1 MNPRDFIARRLSFKG
16 KMAVWATAISFL
28 VIILSVAIAGGFR
41 REIRNGVSSIAG
53 DIRLTD
59 IYQNYYGDAKPIDSN
74 PPYLDAIKYVKG
86 VKDVSPAIYRAGI
99 VKTDEG
105 ITGVMFKGVPVTDSL
120 PLAVR
125 IPSKTA
131 RMLRLDVGDD
141 MTAYFVGE
149 KVRARK
155 FKVSGIYDSMIE
167 DDENLIIYASIDD
180 LRRLEGWTENEAS
193 ALEVT
198 LEEPY
203 RSNTMMIEKAAE
215 IGSMAYPLVATSA
228 VERYGQLF
236 DWLDLIDF
244 NVLAILVLMT
254 LVAAFNMISG
264 LLILL
269 FRSISTIGTLK
280 SLGMNDR
287 SIAGVFLKIS
297 SRIVLKGMLIG
308 NAIAAVFCI
317 VQSSTHFIKL
327 DPANYFVSYVP
338 VQFNPLQVIMV
349 DGIAYFAIMLILL
362 IPSLFISG
370 IDPSETV
377 RVK

>member
-131 RMLRLDVGDD
+131 RMLRIDVGDD

-167 DDENLIIYASIDD
+167 DDENLIVYASIDD

-215 IGSMAYPLVATSA
+215 IGSMAYPFVATSA

-349 DGIAYFAIMLILL
+349 DGIAYIAIMLILL